1 MIAIIRRLPHNLS
14 RDTLQIH
21 RRLARF
27 RVSAKKE
34 RRKKRFLRWEGT
46 GRRGATIMA
55 LLFAAN
61 GAYSHFLS
69 RVSSLAF
76 KRNCITR
83 NYRASGVVALR
94 SRVNHF
100 DWIQKLRVAKWR
112 PYENASDNWS
122 IVRGWSI
129 VCIADRALPATTFI
143 TTPSPRFIRYIKSIG
158 TQLKRHFYGKS

>member
-1 MIAIIRRLPHNLS
+1 MHNLPH
-14 RDTLQIH
+14 DTLQVGDSH
-21 RRLARF
+21 GFAY
-27 RVSAKKE
+27 SP
-34 RRKKRFLRWEGT
+34 KKRGKDFRREET
-46 GRRGATIMA
+46 GGWGVTIMA

-122 IVRGWSI
+122 IVQGWSI
-129 VCIADRALPATTFI
+129 ACIADHALPTMRFTTI
-143 TTPSPRFIRYIKSIG
+143 PSPRFTRYKIDRYSIEKKFLRG
-158 TQLKRHFYGKS
+158 SENGHEIWVNSCR